1 MLTRRSSLQF
11 ISTLPALV
19 AFAAFV
25 GGGCASPKVVPTTK
39 HDPASPSAVQIYQKA
54 PAKDYE
60 ILGTVTLKASDK
72 YKWDDRGN
80 ADAAYDELK
89 RQAAA
94 LGANGLLLDAPK
106 EATDARVTAGYH
118 GEFYQIP
125 VKLPRPVTAIATA
138 IFVHDKK

>member
-1 MLTRRSSLQF
+1 MLTRRFPLQ
-11 ISTLPALV
+11 ILPALSALV
-19 AFAAFV
+19 AVAAFL
-25 GGGCASPKVVPTTK
+25 GGCASPKVVPTQR
-39 HDPASPSAVQIYQKA
+39 HEPSTPTAVQIYQKA

-60 ILGTVTLKASDK
+60 ILGTVSLKGSEK
-72 YKWDDRGN
+72 YRWDNRGN
-80 ADAAYDELK
+80 ADAAFDELK

-94 LGANGLLLDAPK
+94 MGANGLLMDAPPG
-106 EATDARVTAGYH
+106 ATDARVTAGYH

>member
-1 MLTRRSSLQF
+1 MHTRGWPVPS
-11 ISTLPALV
+11 ISTLVALT
-19 AFAAFV
+19 ALTASL
-25 GGGCASPKVVPTTK
+25 GGCASPKVVPATR
-39 HDPASPSAVQIYQKA
+39 HDPSTPDSVMIYQKA

-60 ILGTVTLKASDK
+60 ILGTVTLQASDH

-94 LGANGLLLDAPK
+94 LGANGLLMDAPPGQ
-106 EATDARVTAGYH
+106 TDARVTAGYH

-125 VKLPRPVTAIATA
+125 VKGPRPVKAIATA
-138 IFVHDKK
+138 IFVHEKK

>member
-1 MLTRRSSLQF
+1 MLTRRRSLKF
-11 ISTLPALV
+11 IPTLPALV
-19 AFAAFV
+19 ALVAFV
-25 GGGCASPKVVPTTK
+25 GSGCASPKVVPTTK
-39 HDPASPSAVQIYQKA
+39 HDPTTPSAVQIYQKA

-60 ILGTVTLKASDK
+60 ILGTVTLKASNK

-94 LGANGLLLDAPK
+94 LGANGLLLDAPDK
-106 EATDARVTAGYH
+106 SSDAHVTAGYH